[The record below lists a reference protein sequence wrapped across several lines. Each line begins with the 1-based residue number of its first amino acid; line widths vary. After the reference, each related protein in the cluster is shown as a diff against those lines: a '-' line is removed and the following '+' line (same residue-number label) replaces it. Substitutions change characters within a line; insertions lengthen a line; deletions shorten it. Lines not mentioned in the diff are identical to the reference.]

1 MAKKKLLSEA
11 QVRKFMGLAN
21 LDANVASNF
30 LSENWGMN
38 EEDDEDFKGDPSE
51 TDPGK
56 LDYEGEGEEMPVA
69 DLEGGEP
76 EETDEA
82 TPDVDMDTEA
92 LQKIA
97 DALGILGTELSPLMS
112 AAGISAEEPEME
124 MGDEMPP
131 MDMDAE
137 MPPMDMDMDVE
148 AEEEVELEEKK
159 KQKRN
164 DKENESLGMRT
175 GKEAD
180 KEQSD
185 KDRREDSYG
194 KWGTRNEAKIV
205 AEVTRRVA
213 KRINEAARAQKKANR
228 LLGRSKK

>member
-21 LDANVASNF
+21 IDANMSSNF
-30 LSENWGMN
+30 ISENWGMN
-38 EEDDEDFKGDPSE
+38 EEEEMEMDDEEEVSMDAE
-51 TDPGK
+51 V
-56 LDYEGEGEEMPVA
+56 EMPVA

-76 EETDEA
+76 EEADEA
-82 TPDVDMDTEA
+82 DVDVDMTTDRI
-92 LQKIA
+92 QKIA

-112 AAGISAEEPEME
+112 AAGVSAEEPEME
-124 MGDEMPP
+124 M
-131 MDMDAE
+131 DAE
-137 MPPMDMDMDVE
+137 MPPMEPEMDVMDVE
-148 AEEEVELEEKK
+148 AEEEVELEEK
-159 KQKRN
+159 QGY
-164 DKENESLGMRT
+164 DAKEDESLGMRT
-175 GKEAD
+175 GKKAD

-194 KWGTRNEAKIV
+194 KWGTRNEEKIV

-213 KRINEAARAQKKANR
+213 KRINEAARAQKKADR

>member
-21 LDANVASNF
+21 IDANMSSNF
-30 LSENWGMN
+30 ISENWGMN

-51 TDPGK
+51 THPGE
-56 LDYEGEGEEMPVA
+56 LDYEGGEEEEMPVA

-76 EETDEA
+76 EEADEA
-82 TPDVDMDTEA
+82 APDVDMDTEA

-97 DALGILGTELSPLMS
+97 DALGILQTELSPLMS
-112 AAGISAEEPEME
+112 AGGISAEEEVEMDVVDVEPEM
-124 MGDEMPP
+124 DV
-131 MDMDAE
+131 
-137 MPPMDMDMDVE
+137 MDVE
-148 AEEEVELEEKK
+148 AEEEIELEEKK
-159 KQKRN
+159 DKNWGSKGKQPDGDHEYKRH
-164 DKENESLGMRT
+164 DVDGVEKKAGIEGG
-175 GKEAD
+175 GKYGRGGH
-180 KEQSD
+180 D
-185 KDRREDSYG
+185 KDYMKKE
-194 KWGTRNEAKIV
+194 EKIV